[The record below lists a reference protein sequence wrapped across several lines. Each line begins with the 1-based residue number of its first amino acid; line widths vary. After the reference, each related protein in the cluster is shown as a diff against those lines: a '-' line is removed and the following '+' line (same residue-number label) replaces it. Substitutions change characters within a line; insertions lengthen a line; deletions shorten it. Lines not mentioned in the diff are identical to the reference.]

1 MSVIQ
6 EVRLSRLEIPLRVPY
21 KLAFGLVRH
30 FDTLL
35 VELVDTDG
43 RSGYG
48 EATILNG
55 YTDETIEGSAAML
68 RQLAAELPGHE
79 ASALE
84 ALLAPSLQAF
94 PFTVTAL
101 VTAAEMLHTP
111 GMFRVERPV
120 SVPILG
126 VINGQTDEAVAREV
140 DALIE
145 RGHRT
150 LKVKVGFDVA
160 ADLAQVTRVRR
171 AVSGRARIRI
181 DGNQGYD
188 LDQALRFLDA
198 LDPESIELFEQPC
211 EATDWVSAVEVSRVS
226 PVPMMLDESI
236 YGLDDI
242 RRAADFECAQ
252 FVKLKLMKMGSMRR
266 LNEGLDLIRELGMT
280 PVLGNGVASD
290 IGCWME
296 SIAAVSRVSTA
307 GEMNGFLKPVA
318 SVLVHGLVMEG
329 GAIVLSPDDMPSLDQ
344 EAIERF
350 AVDRVVIAMN

>member
-21 KLAFGLVRH
+21 KLAFGLVSH

-55 YTDETIEGSAAML
+55 YTDETIEGIAAML
-68 RQLAAELPGHE
+68 RQLAAELPGYE
-79 ASALE
+79 AA
-84 ALLAPSLQAF
+84 AVDTLLAPSLPAF
-94 PFTVTAL
+94 PFTVSAL
-101 VTAAEMLHTP
+101 VTAAEMLHAP
-111 GMFRVERPV
+111 EVFRVERITR
-120 SVPILG
+120 VPILG
-126 VINGQTDEAVAREV
+126 VVNGQTDAAVAQEV
-140 DALIE
+140 NALIE

-160 ADLAQVTRVRR
+160 ADLAQVARVRR
-171 AVSGRARIRI
+171 AVSGRALIRI

-188 LDQALRFLDA
+188 LDQAFRFLEA

-211 EATDWVSAVEVSRVS
+211 PASDWVSAVEVSRMS

-236 YGLDDI
+236 YDLDDI

-252 FVKLKLMKMGSMRR
+252 FIKLKLMKMGSMHR
-266 LNEGLDLIRELGMT
+266 LCEGLDLIRELGMT

-296 SIAAVSRVSTA
+296 AIAAVSRVPTA
-307 GEMNGFLKPVA
+307 GEMNGFLKPVS
-318 SVLVHGLVMEG
+318 SVLTQGLVMED
-329 GAIVLSPDDMPSLDQ
+329 GAIVLTPHDAPKPDQ
-344 EAIERF
+344 EVLERF
-350 AVDRVVIAMN
+350 AVDRVVIAIN

>member
-6 EVRLSRLEIPLRVPY
+6 EVRLRRLEIPLRVPY
-21 KLAFGLVRH
+21 KLAFGLVTH

-43 RSGYG
+43 RSGFG

-68 RQLAAELPGHE
+68 RQLAAQLPGYE
-79 ASALE
+79 AAAVD
-84 ALLAPSLQAF
+84 ALLAPSLDAF

-111 GMFRVERPV
+111 EVFQV
-120 SVPILG
+120 SQVVRVPILG
-126 VINGQTDEAVAREV
+126 VVNAQTDETVAQEV
-140 DALIE
+140 DALIG

-160 ADLAQVTRVRR
+160 ADLAQVARVRR
-171 AVSGRARIRI
+171 AVSGRALIRI

-198 LDPESIELFEQPC
+198 LDPEGIELFEQPC
-211 EATDWVSAVEVSRVS
+211 PADDWVSAVEVSRVS
-226 PVPMMLDESI
+226 SVPMMLDESI

-242 RRAADFECAQ
+242 RRAAEFECAR

-266 LNEGLDLIRELGMT
+266 LCEGLDLIRELGMT

-296 SIAAVSRVSTA
+296 AIAAVSRVTTA

-318 SVLVHGLVMEG
+318 SVLTRGLVVED
-329 GAIVLSPDDMPSLDQ
+329 GAIVLAPADAPRPDQ
-344 EAIERF
+344 EALERF
-350 AVDRVVIAMN
+350 TVDRVDIAMN

>member
-1 MSVIQ
+1 MAVIQ
-6 EVRLSRLEIPLRVPY
+6 QVRLSRLEIPLRVPY
-21 KLAFGLVRH
+21 KLAFGLVKH

-35 VELVDTDG
+35 VELIDTDG

-55 YTDETIEGSAAML
+55 YTDETIESSAAML
-68 RQLAAELPGHE
+68 RHLAAELPGHE
-79 ASALE
+79 AAAVD

-101 VTAAEMLHTP
+101 VTAAEMLHATEV
-111 GMFRVERPV
+111 FRVERTTR
-120 SVPILG
+120 VPILG
-126 VINGQTDEAVAREV
+126 VINGQTDAAVIQEV
-140 DALIE
+140 DTLIE

-160 ADLAQVTRVRR
+160 ADLAQVARVRR
-171 AVSGRARIRI
+171 AASGRALIRI

-188 LDQALRFLDA
+188 LDQAFRFLEA

-211 EATDWVSAVEVSRVS
+211 PASDWVSAVEVSRIS

-252 FVKLKLMKMGSMRR
+252 FIKLKLMKMGSMHR
-266 LNEGLDLIRELGMT
+266 LCEGLDLIRELGMT

-296 SIAAVSRVSTA
+296 AIAAASRVSVA

-318 SVLVHGLVMEG
+318 SVLGSGLAMEE
-329 GAIVLSPDDMPSLDQ
+329 GAIVLTPDDAPKPDHDVL
-344 EAIERF
+344 ERF
-350 AVDRVVIAMN
+350 MVDRIVIAMN